1 MLKLDISQ
9 QYGRIAMQIKP
20 PAIQLETA
28 PAQLNIETEAAS
40 VEISQSKGTLE
51 IDASPF
57 RYSIGFKNTTELGRD
72 FAQEGQST
80 VLDTI
85 GQIAIEGHRLGAIAS
100 GEPAVA
106 AIAADSSYVEAPGIT
121 WASTSPP
128 EITYTALPTQFET
141 KQGYVRYNNQL
152 GKVDLTL
159 DWGKVTV
166 NMGQMPDLQ
175 INVVG
180 SRVNLNS

>member
-20 PAIQLETA
+20 PAIRLETTS
-28 PAQLNIETEAAS
+28 AQLNIETQAAS
-40 VEISQSKGTLE
+40 VEISQPLGKLDIDGT
-51 IDASPF
+51 PF
-57 RYSIGFKNTTELGRD
+57 RYSIGIKSMTELGRD
-72 FAQEGQST
+72 FAQEGQNT
-80 VLDTI
+80 VLNTI
-85 GQIAIEGHRLGAIAS
+85 GQIAAEGHRLGAIAS
-100 GEPAVA
+100 GEPAIA
-106 AIAADSSYVEAPGIT
+106 AIAADSSYSEPPSVT

-128 EITYTALPTQFET
+128 EITYTALPAKFEP
-141 KQGYVRYNNQL
+141 KQGYVRYDNQL